1 MTHDPLIAQSLL
13 GSARMTALP
22 AAPTPELA
30 EIWPT
35 LDPLNPAASL
45 LQALALSRALQ
56 VAGTRPVTLPDD
68 AMAACPAETRP
79 FLPPAMVAAGLR
91 LLGGDFSELIDE
103 WLALGTAAGAV
114 VPPRSLPAVL
124 LFATRNQE
132 HRAAVRKLCGERGFW
147 LARLRSEFSWLLEE
161 APVDEAAWDE
171 GQPTERLAWL
181 RQMRRA
187 DPTRARAAVAAQW
200 AGEEPAMRERILRV
214 IAAAPEA
221 DDVEFLEK
229 ECLKDRRQEVREQAL
244 AALLQ
249 VPDSPLRQRSLER
262 AAALVRVERK
272 LLRRYL
278 IVTPP
283 TEFQTAWSADGLKEK
298 PPQGTGE
305 KAWWLR
311 QLVALVPLAA
321 WPERLGITARE
332 LFSLPIDGD
341 WAEPLHLGWMDA
353 ARRLPCL
360 ALPAEFVPWAASLE
374 PWPKAAF
381 HRSQVIGQLMET
393 LPVGQRY
400 MILEVIHGH
409 LSPELLLE
417 LLCRCPAPPTP
428 GTAEKCLATI
438 RSAIRKSPAALTR
451 PQARALA
458 RCVPL
463 PDVARELQSLATL
476 PELTSAAE
484 EFAATLDFRR
494 LIYASS
500 VLTTNGRE

>member
-1 MTHDPLIAQSLL
+1 MTHDPLISQALL
-13 GSARMTALP
+13 GSARMSALP
-22 AAPTPELA
+22 AAPTPELTDV
-30 EIWPT
+30 WPV
-35 LDPLNPAASL
+35 LEPLNPAASL

-56 VAGTRPVTLPDD
+56 VAGTNPLALPEE
-68 AMAACPAETRP
+68 AMPACPAETRP
-79 FLPPAMVAAGLR
+79 FLPPAMVDAGLR
-91 LLGGDFSELIDE
+91 LLGGDFAELIDE

-124 LFATRNQE
+124 QFATRNQE
-132 HRAAVRKLCGERGFW
+132 HRAAVRNLAGERGFW
-147 LARLRSEFSWLLEE
+147 VARLRSEFSWLLEE
-161 APVDEAAWDE
+161 APVDEDAWDE
-171 GQPTERLAWL
+171 GQPAERIGWL
-181 RQMRRA
+181 RQMRRS
-187 DPTRARAAVAAQW
+187 DPPRARAAVAAQW

-221 DDVEFLEK
+221 EDVEFLEK

-249 VPDSPLRQRSLER
+249 VPNSPLRQRSQER
-262 AAALVRVERK
+262 VATLVRVERK

-278 IVTPP
+278 VVTPP
-283 TEFQTAWSADGLKEK
+283 AEFHTAWAADGIKEK
-298 PPQGTGE
+298 APQGIGE

-321 WPERLGITARE
+321 WPEMLGITVRE
-332 LFSLPIDGD
+332 LFALPIDGD

-353 ARRLPCL
+353 ARRLSGL
-360 ALPAEFVPWAASLE
+360 AMPAEFIPWLASLE
-374 PWPKAAF
+374 PWPKAAL
-381 HRSQVIGQLMET
+381 HRSQVIGQLMGG
-393 LPVGQRY
+393 LPIGQRY
-400 MILEVIHGH
+400 MILEVIHGR

-417 LLCRCPAPPTP
+417 LLCRCPAPPAP
-428 GTAEKCLATI
+428 GAAEKCFATI
-438 RSAIRKSPAALTR
+438 RSAIRKTPSTLTR

-463 PDVARELQSLATL
+463 PDVERELQALATL

-494 LIYASS
+494 LISASS
-500 VLTTNGRE
+500 ILTTNGRE

>member
-1 MTHDPLIAQSLL
+1 MTHDPLITQALL

-22 AAPTPELA
+22 GAPTPELA

-35 LDPLNPAASL
+35 LDSLNPAASL

-56 VAGTRPVTLPDD
+56 VAGTRPVALPDE

-79 FLPPAMVAAGLR
+79 FLPPAMVDAGLR
-91 LLGGDFSELIDE
+91 LLGGDFAELIDE

-124 LFATRNQE
+124 QFATRNQE
-132 HRAAVRKLCGERGFW
+132 HRAAVRKLCGERGLW
-147 LARLRSEFSWLLEE
+147 LAKQRGEFSWLLED
-161 APVDEAAWDE
+161 APVDESAWDE

-181 RQMRRA
+181 RQLRRS
-187 DPTRARAAVAAQW
+187 DPARARAAVAAQW

-249 VPDSPLRQRSLER
+249 VPDSPLLQRSLER
-262 AAALVRVERK
+262 VVALVRVERK

-278 IVTPP
+278 VVTPP
-283 TEFQTAWSADGLKEK
+283 AEFQPAWAADGIKEK

-321 WPERLGITARE
+321 WPERVGITARE

-341 WAEPLHLGWMDA
+341 WAEPLQLGWMDA
-353 ARRLPCL
+353 ARRLPGL
-360 ALPAEFVPWAASLE
+360 ALPAEFVPWLAGLE
-374 PWPKAAF
+374 PWPKAAL

-393 LPVGQRY
+393 LPVANRY
-400 MILEVIHGH
+400 PILEAIHGRTA
-409 LSPELLLE
+409 PELLLD
-417 LLCRCPAPPTP
+417 LLCRCPAAPAS

-438 RSAIRKSPAALTR
+438 RSAVRKSPSALTR

-463 PDVARELQSLATL
+463 PDVERELQSLATL

-500 VLTTNGRE
+500 ILTPNERE